1 MGLDAQLKRWWWV
14 VVASMTALT
23 ALCQAAGVGRMVAA
37 ALAGSEPASAPQLPP
52 AKAPANRE
60 KDRNGLAI
68 LARNIFDSQTGPLD
82 GSAQP
87 AVTASASTEPSPVE
101 APPLADLSEDAPP
114 CDVGR
119 VVLIS
124 ASDDPNWSF
133 AAIEDGGGKTQLRRN
148 GQEIAG
154 YTVRA
159 MAWNRVWLEQAGKQ
173 CQLKLGDKS
182 KGAAPKPAAS
192 GAPKEPPPATP
203 GNGGLSPE
211 LAAKIHKVSD
221 TEFNVERSVID
232 EILENQ
238 AELMKTARIVPDKQG
253 DKVMGIRLFGIRS
266 GTLLSTLGL
275 KNGDRLESI
284 NGFDM
289 SDPQKALEAYGR
301 LRTADALKV
310 KVNRG
315 GTPLNIDFKIQ

>member
-1 MGLDAQLKRWWWV
+1 LGEKPK
-14 VVASMTALT
+14 
-23 ALCQAAGVGRMVAA
+23 AAG
-37 ALAGSEPASAPQLPP
+37 
-52 AKAPANRE
+52 
-60 KDRNGLAI
+60 
-68 LARNIFDSQTGPLD
+68 
-82 GSAQP
+82 
-87 AVTASASTEPSPVE
+87 
-101 APPLADLSEDAPP
+101 
-114 CDVGR
+114 
-119 VVLIS
+119 
-124 ASDDPNWSF
+124 
-133 AAIEDGGGKTQLRRN
+133 
-148 GQEIAG
+148 
-154 YTVRA
+154 
-159 MAWNRVWLEQAGKQ
+159 
-173 CQLKLGDKS
+173 
-182 KGAAPKPAAS
+182 PKPAGSAS
-192 GAPKEPPPATP
+192 PKEPPPATP

-221 TEFNVERSVID
+221 TEFNVDRSVID

-310 KVNRG
+310 KLNRG
-315 GTPLNIDFKIQ
+315 GSPLNIDFKIQ